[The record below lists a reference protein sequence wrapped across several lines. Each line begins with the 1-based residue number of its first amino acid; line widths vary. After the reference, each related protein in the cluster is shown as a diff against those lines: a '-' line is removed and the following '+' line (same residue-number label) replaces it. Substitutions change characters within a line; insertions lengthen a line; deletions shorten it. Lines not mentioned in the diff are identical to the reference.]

1 MVALYVKVIGEGKMT
16 LKQVPPRWYD
26 VVAAELKK
34 ER

>member
-1 MVALYVKVIGEGKMT
+1 MVALYVKVIRDGKMT
-16 LKQVPPRWYD
+16 LKQVPSRWHD